1 MQNHDRER
9 QEEVVEAAEL
19 WRLQETSARQK
30 GTEERI
36 KQCLQDNMK
45 SWATPCEEAT
55 VREMRGVK
63 REKEN
68 KLRIIHKQNRRQ
80 PTAHWYCKGATPTSS
95 LQRPHPQTPLGHVC
109 FPSILPREAYIDH
122 SMLKCDLKNKQ
133 TVGYFKGETSDSQIL
148 LLLLHFLH
156 RCFTLKAFQPLKG
169 QTPTWY

>member
-95 LQRPHPQTPLGHVC
+95 LQRPPPANPPRPCLFSLNTAKRSLHWPQHVKMW
-109 FPSILPREAYIDH
+109 FKKQKLWGILKVKH
-122 SMLKCDLKNKQ
+122 
-133 TVGYFKGETSDSQIL
+133 QIL
-148 LLLLHFLH
+148 RFFFCCCTSCTDVSH
-156 RCFTLKAFQPLKG
+156 
-169 QTPTWY
+169 